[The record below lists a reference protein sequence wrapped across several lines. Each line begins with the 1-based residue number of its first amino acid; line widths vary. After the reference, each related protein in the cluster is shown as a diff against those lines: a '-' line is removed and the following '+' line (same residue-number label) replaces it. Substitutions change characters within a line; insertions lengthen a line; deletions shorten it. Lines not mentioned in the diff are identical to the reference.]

1 MIKSIKFF
9 HSSNVIYPEGSR
21 FGITIYLRDKDLKV
35 LIKILMLA
43 ALLFCGAMPARAQ
56 SKNDYIPPE
65 SENKPY
71 RLAYYTDAQWVEF
84 EGDSLPMY
92 TLRRITVFAPLK
104 FKNKKEEQ
112 FYWRTV
118 RNVRIMLPYAKM
130 IKETLV
136 ETYEYIE
143 TFPTQKEREAYLKQM
158 EKELFNQY
166 KPVLR
171 KFSRNQAKLLIK
183 LIQRETDQTSYDIV
197 RAFLGSTRALFWQGF
212 GRFFGVNLKGR
223 FEPDKNRE
231 DEIINRIATRL
242 EEGTL

>member
-43 ALLFCGAMPARAQ
+43 ALLFCGALPARAQ

-92 TLRRITVFAPLK
+92 TLRRITVFGPSEVQEQERRAILLADGAQCAHYAP
-104 FKNKKEEQ
+104 
-112 FYWRTV
+112 V
-118 RNVRIMLPYAKM
+118 R
-130 IKETLV
+130 
-136 ETYEYIE
+136 
-143 TFPTQKEREAYLKQM
+143 Q
-158 EKELFNQY
+158 
-166 KPVLR
+166 
-171 KFSRNQAKLLIK
+171 
-183 LIQRETDQTSYDIV
+183 DD
-197 RAFLGSTRALFWQGF
+197 
-212 GRFFGVNLKGR
+212 KG
-223 FEPDKNRE
+223 DAGG
-231 DEIINRIATRL
+231 DV
-242 EEGTL
+242 

>member
-1 MIKSIKFF
+1 MSAQPRDTNLKALTNILL
-9 HSSNVIYPEGSR
+9 
-21 FGITIYLRDKDLKV
+21 YLS
-35 LIKILMLA
+35 
-43 ALLFCGAMPARAQ
+43 LLFCGALPAQAQ
-56 SKNDYIPPE
+56 SNTDYVPPE
-65 SENKPY
+65 SERLPY
-71 RLAYYTDAQWVEF
+71 RLAYYTDAKWVEI

-92 TLRRITVFAPLK
+92 TLRRITVFGPLK
-104 FKNKKEEQ
+104 FKNKKEEE

-143 TFPTQKEREAYLKQM
+143 TFPTQKEREDYLKQM

-166 KPVLR
+166 KPILR

-223 FEPDKNRE
+223 FEPEKNRE
-231 DEIINRIATRL
+231 DMIINRIATRL